1 MQTPLLL
8 DIRTILS
15 STVTILVCFRFHI
28 DFVDSVKEL
37 FYLPSVIGLKQF
49 RKIVVFF
56 GCFNLLNLG

>member
-8 DIRTILS
+8 DIRTVS
-15 STVTILVCFRFHI
+15 SPAVTILVCSRFHI
-28 DFVDSVKEL
+28 DFEDSVKEL